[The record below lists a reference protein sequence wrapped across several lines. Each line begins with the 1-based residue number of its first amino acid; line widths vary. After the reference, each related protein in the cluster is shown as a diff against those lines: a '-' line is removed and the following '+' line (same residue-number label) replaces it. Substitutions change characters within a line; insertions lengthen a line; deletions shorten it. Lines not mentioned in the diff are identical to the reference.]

1 MLYQIIRLRLEVF
14 VLEQNCIY
22 QDLDNKDQ
30 KAIHLV
36 GEEDGKLIAYTRLFK
51 KGDYF
56 ENASIGRVIV
66 KKESRKKDYGKT
78 IMQKSIEELK
88 NEHNEENIEISAQ
101 KYLIKFYLDLGFK
114 KIGEEYLEDNI
125 PHIKMLLKTWPY
137 QDFNPS
143 VLFRPSS

>member
-1 MLYQIIRLRLEVF
+1 LKITTYTYHQLSKEMLYQIIRLRLEVF

-125 PHIKMLLKTWPY
+125 PHIKMVLKT
-137 QDFNPS
+137 
-143 VLFRPSS
+143 

>member
-1 MLYQIIRLRLEVF
+1 LKITTYTYQQLSKEKLYQIIRLRLEVF

-36 GEEDGKLIAYTRLFK
+36 GEEEGKVIAYTRLFK

-66 KKESRKKDYGKT
+66 RKESRKKDYGKI

-101 KYLIKFYLDLGFK
+101 KYLIKFYDDLGFK
-114 KIGEEYLEDNI
+114 KMGEEYLEDNI
-125 PHIKMLLKTWPY
+125 PHIKMILKT
-137 QDFNPS
+137 
-143 VLFRPSS
+143 

>member
-1 MLYQIIRLRLEVF
+1 MKITTYTYQQLSKEKLYQIIKLRLEVF
-14 VLEQNCIY
+14 VIEQNCIY

-125 PHIKMLLKTWPY
+125 PHIKMLLKT
-137 QDFNPS
+137 
-143 VLFRPSS
+143 

>member
-1 MLYQIIRLRLEVF
+1 LKITTYTYHQLSKEMLYQIIRLRLEVF

-22 QDLDNKDQ
+22 QDLDNKDH

-125 PHIKMLLKTWPY
+125 PHIKMVLKT
-137 QDFNPS
+137 
-143 VLFRPSS
+143 

>member
-1 MLYQIIRLRLEVF
+1 MKITTYTYQQLSKEKLYQIIRLRLEVF

-36 GEEDGKLIAYTRLFK
+36 GEEDGKVIAYTRLFK

-56 ENASIGRVIV
+56 ENASVGRVIV
-66 KKESRKKDYGKT
+66 KKESRKKDYGKQ

-88 NEHNEENIEISAQ
+88 NEYNEEIIEISAQ
-101 KYLIKFYLDLGFK
+101 KYLIKFYADLGFK
-114 KIGEEYLEDNI
+114 KAGEEYLEDNI
-125 PHIKMLLKTWPY
+125 PHIKMTLKT
-137 QDFNPS
+137 
-143 VLFRPSS
+143 

>member
-1 MLYQIIRLRLEVF
+1 MKITTYTYQQLSKEKLYQIIKLRLEVF
-14 VLEQNCIY
+14 VIEQNCIY

-36 GEEDGKLIAYTRLFK
+36 GEEEGKVIAYTRLFK

-78 IMQKSIEELK
+78 IMQKSIKELK
-88 NEHNEENIEISAQ
+88 NEYKQENIEISAQ
-101 KYLIKFYLDLGFK
+101 KYLIKFYHDLGFK

-125 PHIKMLLKTWPY
+125 PHIKMVLKT
-137 QDFNPS
+137 
-143 VLFRPSS
+143 

>member
-1 MLYQIIRLRLEVF
+1 MKITTYTYQQLSKEKLYQIIRLRLEVF

-36 GEEDGKLIAYTRLFK
+36 GEEEGKVIAYTRLFK

-66 KKESRKKDYGKT
+66 KKESRKKDYGKI

-88 NEHNEENIEISAQ
+88 KEHNEENIEISAQ
-101 KYLIKFYLDLGFK
+101 KYLIKFYDDLGFK
-114 KIGEEYLEDNI
+114 KSGEEYLEDNI
-125 PHIKMLLKTWPY
+125 PHIKMVLKT
-137 QDFNPS
+137 
-143 VLFRPSS
+143 

>member
-1 MLYQIIRLRLEVF
+1 MKITTYTYQQLSKEKLYQIIRLRLEVF

-36 GEEDGKLIAYTRLFK
+36 GEEDGKVIAYTRLFK

-56 ENASIGRVIV
+56 ENASVGRVIV
-66 KKESRKKDYGKT
+66 KKESRKKDYGKI

-101 KYLIKFYLDLGFK
+101 KYLIKFYDDLGFK

-125 PHIKMLLKTWPY
+125 PHIKMVLKT
-137 QDFNPS
+137 
-143 VLFRPSS
+143 

>member
-1 MLYQIIRLRLEVF
+1 MKITTYTYQQLSKEKLYQIIRLRLEVF

-36 GEEDGKLIAYTRLFK
+36 GEEEGKVIAYTRLFK

-66 KKESRKKDYGKT
+66 KKESRKKDYGKI

-101 KYLIKFYLDLGFK
+101 KYLIKFYDDLGFK
-114 KIGEEYLEDNI
+114 KIGEEY
-125 PHIKMLLKTWPY
+125 K
-137 QDFNPS
+137 
-143 VLFRPSS
+143 

>member
-1 MLYQIIRLRLEVF
+1 LKITTYTYQQLSKEKLYQIIRLRLEVF

-36 GEEDGKLIAYTRLFK
+36 GEEEGKVIAYTRLFK

-66 KKESRKKDYGKT
+66 KKESRKKDYGKI

-101 KYLIKFYLDLGFK
+101 KYLIKFYDDLGFK

-125 PHIKMLLKTWPY
+125 PHIKMVLKT
-137 QDFNPS
+137 
-143 VLFRPSS
+143 

>member
-78 IMQKSIEELK
+78 IMQKSIKELK
-88 NEHNEENIEISAQ
+88 NEYNQENIEISAQ

-125 PHIKMLLKTWPY
+125 PHIKMLLKT
-137 QDFNPS
+137 
-143 VLFRPSS
+143 

>member
-1 MLYQIIRLRLEVF
+1 MKITTYTYQQLSKEKLYQIIRLRLEVF

-36 GEEDGKLIAYTRLFK
+36 GEEEGKVIAYTRLFK

-66 KKESRKKDYGKT
+66 KKESRKKDYGKI

-88 NEHNEENIEISAQ
+88 NEYNEENIEISAQ
-101 KYLIKFYLDLGFK
+101 KYLIKFYDDLGFK

-125 PHIKMLLKTWPY
+125 PHIKMVLKT
-137 QDFNPS
+137 
-143 VLFRPSS
+143 

>member
-1 MLYQIIRLRLEVF
+1 MKITTYTYRQLSKEKLYQIIRLRLEVF

-36 GEEDGKLIAYTRLFK
+36 GEEEGKVIAYTRLFK

-66 KKESRKKDYGKT
+66 KKESRKKDYGKI

-88 NEHNEENIEISAQ
+88 NEYNEENIEISAQ
-101 KYLIKFYLDLGFK
+101 KYLIKFYDDLGFK

-125 PHIKMLLKTWPY
+125 PHIKMVLKT
-137 QDFNPS
+137 
-143 VLFRPSS
+143 

>member
-1 MLYQIIRLRLEVF
+1 MKITTYTYQQLSKEKLYQIIRLRLEVF

-36 GEEDGKLIAYTRLFK
+36 GEEEGKVIAYTRLFK

-66 KKESRKKDYGKT
+66 KKESRKKDYGKI
-78 IMQKSIEELK
+78 IMQKSIKELK
-88 NEHNEENIEISAQ
+88 NEYNEENIEISAQ
-101 KYLIKFYLDLGFK
+101 KYLIKFYDDLGFK

-125 PHIKMLLKTWPY
+125 PHIKMVLKT
-137 QDFNPS
+137 
-143 VLFRPSS
+143 

>member
-1 MLYQIIRLRLEVF
+1 MKITTYTYQQLSKEKLYQIIRLRLEVF

-36 GEEDGKLIAYTRLFK
+36 GEEEGKVIAYTRLFK

-66 KKESRKKDYGKT
+66 KKESRKKDYGKI

-101 KYLIKFYLDLGFK
+101 KYLIKFYDDLGFK

-125 PHIKMLLKTWPY
+125 PHIKMILKT
-137 QDFNPS
+137 
-143 VLFRPSS
+143 

>member
-1 MLYQIIRLRLEVF
+1 MKITTYTYQQLSKEKLYQIIRLRLEVF

-36 GEEDGKLIAYTRLFK
+36 GEEDGKVIAYTRLFK

-66 KKESRKKDYGKT
+66 KKESRKKDYGKK

-101 KYLIKFYLDLGFK
+101 KYLIKFYDDLGFK

-125 PHIKMLLKTWPY
+125 PHIKMVLKT
-137 QDFNPS
+137 
-143 VLFRPSS
+143 

>member
-56 ENASIGRVIV
+56 KNASIGRVIV

-125 PHIKMLLKTWPY
+125 PHIKMLLKT
-137 QDFNPS
+137 
-143 VLFRPSS
+143 

>member
-1 MLYQIIRLRLEVF
+1 MKITTYTYQQLSKEKLYQIIRLRLEVF

-36 GEEDGKLIAYTRLFK
+36 GEEEGKVIAYTRLFK

-66 KKESRKKDYGKT
+66 KKESRKKDYGKK

-101 KYLIKFYLDLGFK
+101 KYLIKFYDDLGFK
-114 KIGEEYLEDNI
+114 KTGEEYLEDNI
-125 PHIKMLLKTWPY
+125 PHIKMVLKT
-137 QDFNPS
+137 
-143 VLFRPSS
+143 

>member
-1 MLYQIIRLRLEVF
+1 MKITTYTYQQLSKEKLYQIIRLRLEVF

-36 GEEDGKLIAYTRLFK
+36 GEEEGKVIAYTRLFK

-66 KKESRKKDYGKT
+66 KKESRKKDYGKK

-101 KYLIKFYLDLGFK
+101 KYLIKFYDDLGFK
-114 KIGEEYLEDNI
+114 KTGEEYLEDNI
-125 PHIKMLLKTWPY
+125 PHIKMVLKI
-137 QDFNPS
+137 
-143 VLFRPSS
+143 

>member
-1 MLYQIIRLRLEVF
+1 MKITTYTYQQLSKEKLYQIIRLRLEVF

-36 GEEDGKLIAYTRLFK
+36 GEEEGKVIAYTRLFK

-101 KYLIKFYLDLGFK
+101 KYLIKFYDDLGFK

-125 PHIKMLLKTWPY
+125 PHIKMVLKT
-137 QDFNPS
+137 
-143 VLFRPSS
+143 

>member
-1 MLYQIIRLRLEVF
+1 LKITTYTYQQLSKEKLYQIIRLRLEVF

-36 GEEDGKLIAYTRLFK
+36 GEEEGKVIAYTRLFK

-66 KKESRKKDYGKT
+66 KKESRKKDYGKI

-101 KYLIKFYLDLGFK
+101 KYLIKFYDDLGFK

-125 PHIKMLLKTWPY
+125 PHIKMILKT
-137 QDFNPS
+137 
-143 VLFRPSS
+143 

>member
-1 MLYQIIRLRLEVF
+1 LKITTYTYHQLSKEMLYQIIRLRLEVF

-125 PHIKMLLKTWPY
+125 PHIKMLLKT
-137 QDFNPS
+137 
-143 VLFRPSS
+143 

>member
-1 MLYQIIRLRLEVF
+1 MKITTYTYQQLSKEKLYQIIRLRLEVF

-36 GEEDGKLIAYTRLFK
+36 GEEEGKVIAYTRLFK

-101 KYLIKFYLDLGFK
+101 KYLIKFYDDLGFK

-125 PHIKMLLKTWPY
+125 PHIKMILKT
-137 QDFNPS
+137 
-143 VLFRPSS
+143 

>member
-1 MLYQIIRLRLEVF
+1 MKITTYTYQQLSKEKLYQIIRLRLEVF

-36 GEEDGKLIAYTRLFK
+36 GEEEGKVIAYTRLFK

-66 KKESRKKDYGKT
+66 KKESRKKDYGKI

-88 NEHNEENIEISAQ
+88 NEYNEENIEISAQ
-101 KYLIKFYLDLGFK
+101 KYLIKFYDDLGFK

-125 PHIKMLLKTWPY
+125 PHIKMILKT
-137 QDFNPS
+137 
-143 VLFRPSS
+143 

>member
-1 MLYQIIRLRLEVF
+1 LKITTYTYQQLSKEKLYQIIRLRLEVF

-36 GEEDGKLIAYTRLFK
+36 GEEEGKVIAYTRLFK

-66 KKESRKKDYGKT
+66 KKESRKKDYGKI

-88 NEHNEENIEISAQ
+88 NEYNEENIEISAQ
-101 KYLIKFYLDLGFK
+101 KYLIKFYDDLGFK

-125 PHIKMLLKTWPY
+125 PHIKMVLKT
-137 QDFNPS
+137 
-143 VLFRPSS
+143 

>member
-1 MLYQIIRLRLEVF
+1 MKITTYTYQQLSKEKLYQIIRLRLEVF

-36 GEEDGKLIAYTRLFK
+36 GEEEGKVIAYTRLFK

-66 KKESRKKDYGKT
+66 KKESRKKDYGKI

-88 NEHNEENIEISAQ
+88 NKYNEENIEISAQ
-101 KYLIKFYLDLGFK
+101 KYLIKFYDDLGFK

-125 PHIKMLLKTWPY
+125 PHIKMVLKT
-137 QDFNPS
+137 
-143 VLFRPSS
+143 

>member
-1 MLYQIIRLRLEVF
+1 MKITTYTYQQLSKEKLYQIIRLRLEVF

-36 GEEDGKLIAYTRLFK
+36 GEEEGKVIAYTRLFK

-66 KKESRKKDYGKT
+66 KKESRKKDYGKI

-88 NEHNEENIEISAQ
+88 NEYNEENIEISAQ
-101 KYLIKFYLDLGFK
+101 KYLIKFYDDLGFK
-114 KIGEEYLEDNI
+114 KIGEEYLKDNI
-125 PHIKMLLKTWPY
+125 PHIKMVLKT
-137 QDFNPS
+137 
-143 VLFRPSS
+143 

>member
-1 MLYQIIRLRLEVF
+1 MKITTYTYQQLSKEKLYQIIKLRLEVF

-36 GEEDGKLIAYTRLFK
+36 GEEEGKVIAYTRLFK

-66 KKESRKKDYGKT
+66 KKESRKKDYGKI

-101 KYLIKFYLDLGFK
+101 KYLIKFYDDLGFK

-125 PHIKMLLKTWPY
+125 PHIKMVLKT
-137 QDFNPS
+137 
-143 VLFRPSS
+143 

>member
-88 NEHNEENIEISAQ
+88 NEHLS
-101 KYLIKFYLDLGFK
+101 LI
-114 KIGEEYLEDNI
+114 
-125 PHIKMLLKTWPY
+125 HI
-137 QDFNPS
+137 
-143 VLFRPSS
+143 

>member
-1 MLYQIIRLRLEVF
+1 MKITTYTYQQLSKEKLYQIIRLRLEVF

-36 GEEDGKLIAYTRLFK
+36 GEEEGKVIAYTRLFK

-66 KKESRKKDYGKT
+66 KKESRKKDYGKI

-101 KYLIKFYLDLGFK
+101 KYLIKFYDDLGFK

-125 PHIKMLLKTWPY
+125 PHIKMVLKT
-137 QDFNPS
+137 
-143 VLFRPSS
+143 

>member
-1 MLYQIIRLRLEVF
+1 MKITTYTYQQLSKEKLYQIIKLRLEVF
-14 VLEQNCIY
+14 VIEQNCIY

-36 GEEDGKLIAYTRLFK
+36 GEEEGKLIAYTRLFR

-125 PHIKMLLKTWPY
+125 PHIKMVLKT
-137 QDFNPS
+137 
-143 VLFRPSS
+143 

>member
-14 VLEQNCIY
+14 VIEQNCIY

-125 PHIKMLLKTWPY
+125 PHIKMLLKT
-137 QDFNPS
+137 
-143 VLFRPSS
+143 

>member
-101 KYLIKFYLDLGFK
+101 KYLTKFYLDLGFK
-114 KIGEEYLEDNI
+114 KIGDEYLEDNI
-125 PHIKMLLKTWPY
+125 PHIKMLLKT
-137 QDFNPS
+137 
-143 VLFRPSS
+143 

>member
-1 MLYQIIRLRLEVF
+1 MKITTYTYQQLSKEKLYQIIRLRLEVF

-36 GEEDGKLIAYTRLFK
+36 GEEEGKVIAYTRLFK

-66 KKESRKKDYGKT
+66 KKESRKKDYGKI

-88 NEHNEENIEISAQ
+88 NEYNEENIEISAQ
-101 KYLIKFYLDLGFK
+101 KYLIKFYDDLGFK

-125 PHIKMLLKTWPY
+125 PHIKMVLKI
-137 QDFNPS
+137 
-143 VLFRPSS
+143 

>member
-1 MLYQIIRLRLEVF
+1 LKITTYTYHQLSKEMLYQIIRLRLEVF

-36 GEEDGKLIAYTRLFK
+36 GEEEGKLIAYTRLFR

-125 PHIKMLLKTWPY
+125 PHIKMVLKT
-137 QDFNPS
+137 
-143 VLFRPSS
+143 

>member
-1 MLYQIIRLRLEVF
+1 MKITTYTYQQLSKEKLYQIIKLRLEVF
-14 VLEQNCIY
+14 VIEQNCIY

-125 PHIKMLLKTWPY
+125 PHIKMLLKA
-137 QDFNPS
+137 
-143 VLFRPSS
+143 

>member
-1 MLYQIIRLRLEVF
+1 MKITTYTYQQLSKEKLYQIIRLRLEVF

-36 GEEDGKLIAYTRLFK
+36 GEEEGKVIAYTRLFK

-66 KKESRKKDYGKT
+66 KKESRKKDYGKI

-88 NEHNEENIEISAQ
+88 NEYNEENIEISAQ
-101 KYLIKFYLDLGFK
+101 KYLTKFYDDLGFK

-125 PHIKMLLKTWPY
+125 PHIKMVLKT
-137 QDFNPS
+137 
-143 VLFRPSS
+143 

>member
-1 MLYQIIRLRLEVF
+1 MKITTYTYQQLSKEKLYQIIRLRLEVF

-36 GEEDGKLIAYTRLFK
+36 GEEEGKVIAYTRLFK

-66 KKESRKKDYGKT
+66 KKESRKKDYGKK

-101 KYLIKFYLDLGFK
+101 KYLIKFYDDLGFK

-125 PHIKMLLKTWPY
+125 PHIKMVLKT
-137 QDFNPS
+137 
-143 VLFRPSS
+143 